1 MDELK
6 ELKGN
11 DLKDILKSNDMKS
24 AGSKQKLIERVW
36 SINNPEDVSVTPM
49 KKRGRPKGTK
59 KDKMKHAIVDDSD
72 TESPVQPSKS
82 ESTDDIEKM
91 LEGSIETTMSNGK
104 VMHVVISKKWVFS
117 LDSDGDFDWEGILND
132 DGESFTECDPP
143 KELLELYNDSD

>member
-1 MDELK
+1 
-6 ELKGN
+6 
-11 DLKDILKSNDMKS
+11 
-24 AGSKQKLIERVW
+24 
-36 SINNPEDVSVTPM
+36 
-49 KKRGRPKGTK
+49 
-59 KDKMKHAIVDDSD
+59 
-72 TESPVQPSKS
+72 
-82 ESTDDIEKM
+82 M